1 MGVDSRDKRFSLLAF
16 GKPFPFVMPDPDGL
30 MKAAD
35 RVMLLFSYFRSLV
48 VGTNVSPSPPH
59 QTSEVV
65 IWKRVN
71 LYDLAFGSGRTR
83 SH

>member
-1 MGVDSRDKRFSLLAF
+1 MGVDSRDSRFSFLAF
-16 GKPFPFVMPDPDGL
+16 GKPFPFVMPDPDGQ
-30 MKAAD
+30 MKAKD
-35 RVMLLFSYFRSLV
+35 RLMFLFSYFRSLV
-48 VGTNVSPSPPH
+48 AGTNVSPPH
-59 QTSEVV
+59 QSSRIV